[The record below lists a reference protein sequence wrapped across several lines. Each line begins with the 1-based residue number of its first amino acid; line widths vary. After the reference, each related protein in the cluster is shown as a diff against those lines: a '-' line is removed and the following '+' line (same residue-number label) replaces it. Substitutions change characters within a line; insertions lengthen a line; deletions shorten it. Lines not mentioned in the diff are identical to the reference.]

1 MESGTPAREW
11 ARAHAV
17 AAVTLAVVKG
27 AGLAASL
34 GDPGAPALHI
44 MVDIVDAS
52 TPVALVLVLV
62 AVQAFALRPL
72 APLWWLWFGA
82 GMVVAVGAGGALVW
96 AETMAEF
103 DAPVSA
109 VAGAVSR
116 FVADVVS
123 GDAMTPAGE
132 AAEMWTRQMMRA
144 LISTALLGSACALA
158 QAGVAVGGRSAGL
171 EWIARAAAAW
181 VVIAVALSFATMV
194 ALVIGTEAFL
204 KPFGAALPDG
214 GASMFQTLTHAG
226 LYAPMLASAAAGALF
241 GIVTAGWV
249 SRRAPRDVGSRI

>member
-1 MESGTPAREW
+1 MESGTTAREW

-52 TPVALVLVLV
+52 TPVALILVLI

-82 GMVVAVGAGGALVW
+82 GMVVALGAGGALVW

-109 VAGAVSR
+109 VVGAVSR

-132 AAEMWTRQMMRA
+132 AAEMWTRQMLRA
-144 LISTALLGSACALA
+144 LASMTLLGSGCALA
-158 QAGVAVGGRSAGL
+158 QAGVAVGGRAAGL
-171 EWIARAAAAW
+171 EWIAHAAAAW
-181 VVIAVALSFATMV
+181 IVIAVALSAATIV
-194 ALVIGTEAFL
+194 ILVIGIEAFL
-204 KPFGAALPDG
+204 APLGAAMPDG
-214 GASMFQTLTHAG
+214 GASMFQTLTYAG
-226 LYAPMLASAAAGALF
+226 LYAPMLAAALAGALF
-241 GIVTAGWV
+241 GIVTGGWV
-249 SRRAPRDVGSRI
+249 ARRAWRRAGSGA